1 MQDATARLLSTCLR
15 LARYPRR
22 DGCVRARR
30 CSRGFGQAAGSGNEH
45 LVQVPEGRLEELL
58 QAEVQY
64 LANVPIRALSLRDV
78 LDSLNPRDLAE
89 LIQSDA
95 PKRFAVR
102 IRMIENLSGWRDV
115 PELVGIHSN
124 MTSWYRMLRLV
135 HRSSSSTG
143 GLCDFGTCVKNIRS
157 SGKTVVSGVV
167 VGMHKLRQAADD
179 GSYSDEFLNA
189 WMDGFLLSRIG
200 TNMLL
205 DQYASCLAKESGGL
219 GRSTGIID
227 PECDPAKICSDAALV
242 VSRLCQDEIGY
253 APPVVV
259 ETYAADMPR
268 VQVVSP
274 RLFSY
279 IPSYL
284 RYIMVELLKNCL
296 AATVQTAGSR
306 EEVDSRPVHVLVT
319 TDEHQVVIRVSDR
332 AGGIPSAAGHR
343 IWSYMY
349 GAAARNDRVATRLAG
364 YGVGLPLSRLHARY
378 LGGELEI
385 RSLPGFGTDAY
396 LVLQRL
402 DREQV
407 ETLPS
412 DRNLDATHQRKGRST
427 ATQKR
432 RGRSI

>member
-1 MQDATARLLSTCLR
+1 MQDAVKRLLSTCSTFV
-15 LARYPRR
+15 RYPHIVEST
-22 DGCVRARR
+22 GARS
-30 CSRGFGQAAGSGNEH
+30 CSRSRCFAQVAGSGGEN
-45 LVQVPEGRLEELL
+45 LVQVPESRLEELL

-78 LDSLNPRDLAE
+78 LDCLNPRDLAA

-102 IRMIENLSGWRDV
+102 IRMIENLSGWHDV

-124 MTSWYRMLRLV
+124 LTSWYRMLRLV
-135 HRSSSSTG
+135 HRNSDSTG
-143 GLCDFGTCVKNIRS
+143 GLSEFAACIKNIRS

-167 VGMHKLRQAADD
+167 VGMHKLRQAADE

-205 DQYASCLAKESGGL
+205 DQYAACLAKESGGL
-219 GRSTGIID
+219 GRPTGIID
-227 PECDPAKICSDAALV
+227 PECDPTKICSDAAQL
-242 VSRLCQDEIGY
+242 VSRLCQDETGC
-253 APPVVV
+253 APPIVV

-284 RYIMVELLKNCL
+284 RYTLVELLKNSL

-306 EEVDSRPVHVLVT
+306 EEVDCRPVHVLVS
-319 TDEHQVVIRVSDR
+319 TDEHQVAIRVSDR

-343 IWSYMY
+343 IWSYLY
-349 GAAARNDRVATRLAG
+349 GAAAQNDCVATRLAG

-378 LGGELEI
+378 LGGELEV
-385 RSLPGFGTDAY
+385 RSFPGFGTDAY

-407 ETLPS
+407 ETLPN
-412 DRNLDATHQRKGRST
+412 DGNLV
-427 ATQKR
+427 ATQPH
-432 RGRSI
+432 RGHFT